1 MEVVAPE
8 EQNFLPQN
16 VVSNQETIPL
26 PNILNT
32 KSIKEETRIQPDPNQ
47 AAQGQ
52 NCLGSK
58 KRKIILLFSLLGAV
72 ILIIVIGY
80 VFGFK
85 NSASSMKQSS
95 NKSEISG
102 IIFKQIEIGLYRYL
116 LC

>member
-52 NCLGSK
+52 NCLGTK
-58 KRKIILLFSLLGAV
+58 KRKIILLLSLLGAV

-85 NSASSMKQSS
+85 NSASSMKKSS

-102 IIFKQIEIGLYRYL
+102 IIFKQIEIGL
-116 LC
+116 